1 MGYGIV
7 ERHLEM
13 AQPTKKS
20 ILLKM
25 ANQLF
30 EVDDENLSLEVE
42 HSDDD
47 DDNDGEEHDFGLLE
61 PMDQVIH
68 PCDTF

>member
-1 MGYGIV
+1 
-7 ERHLEM
+7 
-13 AQPTKKS
+13 
-20 ILLKM
+20 M

-47 DDNDGEEHDFGLLE
+47 DDDNDNDGEEHDFGLLE
-61 PMDQVIH
+61 PMDQVSH